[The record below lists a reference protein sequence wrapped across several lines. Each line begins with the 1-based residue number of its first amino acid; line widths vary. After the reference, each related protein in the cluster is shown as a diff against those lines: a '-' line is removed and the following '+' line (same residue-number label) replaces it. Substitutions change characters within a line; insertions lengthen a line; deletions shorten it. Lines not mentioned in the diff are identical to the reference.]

1 MAAKYRIFKDGD
13 KYYYMDG
20 ARNRKQRKEVSIEW
34 LKKNSKNVTNLGELM
49 DADPALRDIWR
60 EELLKDTDKE
70 IGQEVASTIDEIYK
84 DTPIEEGMGE
94 EFDPNK
100 VTIDTP
106 AAPAPAAPAPAAPAP
121 AAPVPAAPGPT
132 MDQPTTQD
140 KISKIGGQLNRL
152 KPSKPRMGNP
162 GSSMPDMA
170 GARDRAAI
178 EAYRGKLLKEQIEND
193 EQGRRKSKTIGA
205 WADGKAGYGWW
216 DNATDAERAK
226 ASAAFT
232 RNAQSSVTPPQ
243 NNPDFVPQ
251 APADIQRDADRISG
265 GPSQRAND
273 QVTQILK
280 ENVVKGKDVVET
292 AGFNPVAFKQTDEY
306 KEMLKQYSLENPGG
320 ETVQEGTIGPHADFN
335 RPARLEEK
343 KAQISEMPDGFG
355 ADRMKPEK
363 MRDWAK
369 DILNP
374 PAPETPSEPYVGAEN
389 TPKGQPLD
397 RETDYADSIEQSPPR
412 IQELPPQDPFEAP
425 PPGSGFNGESIT
437 GRTGPTRGGLVD
449 GEDTS
454 NDKGM
459 YIDGEDTSN
468 DEGFYYDKGFKGE
481 GVSGRTEPGYQTLP
495 GKPPVPGEGPARQ
508 TLPGKPPVPGEG
520 PEYQTLPGKP
530 PVPGEGPGYRT
541 LPIKYGEM
549 EFDEDGNVTDNR
561 PKARP
566 IEDFQAPIKYGEI
579 EFDEDGNVTD
589 NRPKARPIEDFQAD
603 RSGSGEGGNFSL
615 DTVDQPQTT
624 QYGSPIPFNT
634 PDEPA
639 LPQIPSAPAPAPSGP
654 YPNAPEIGNDGT
666 QPVYPDSLQDSP
678 VFNPPSPP
686 TRQQDLETVQGITNK
701 ETDPKVMA
709 ESYQGLVDA
718 DQRAQAAPAAPAV
731 PAAPAAPAAP
741 VSLSEPAPMQRHGTS
756 AASNARPIT
765 QAEMYYNSLKESMLA
780 GGRTEEDVRRDFQLN
795 WGKIS
800 KMHPAQRDAFVNQYI
815 MKNAASANNANPLT
829 GRQEDIDAYREQQR
843 LGGMSAMDRM
853 ADQGFTPEAQS
864 RDTVNRD
871 IMDRT
876 GNLGPRFHTNPKY
889 GNVGNADREYRNWK
903 GTLNPGQLGDHRQA
917 IGAPRNAPNYAEV
930 KRQQI
935 LGADMN
941 NPAPQFPQPQMGPGG
956 SSTDVAM
963 SQLNNLSKKEQAKRL
978 GVNPLVNPF

>member
-1 MAAKYRIFKDGD
+1 MP
-13 KYYYMDG
+13 
-20 ARNRKQRKEVSIEW
+20 RKGG
-34 LKKNSKNVTNLGELM
+34 GEL
-49 DADPALRDIWR
+49 
-60 EELLKDTDKE
+60 T
-70 IGQEVASTIDEIYK
+70 
-84 DTPIEEGMGE
+84 
-94 EFDPNK
+94 
-100 VTIDTP
+100 
-106 AAPAPAAPAPAAPAP
+106 
-121 AAPVPAAPGPT
+121 
-132 MDQPTTQD
+132 
-140 KISKIGGQLNRL
+140 
-152 KPSKPRMGNP
+152 
-162 GSSMPDMA
+162 
-170 GARDRAAI
+170 
-178 EAYRGKLLKEQIEND
+178 
-193 EQGRRKSKTIGA
+193 
-205 WADGKAGYGWW
+205 
-216 DNATDAERAK
+216 
-226 ASAAFT
+226 
-232 RNAQSSVTPPQ
+232 
-243 NNPDFVPQ
+243 
-251 APADIQRDADRISG
+251 
-265 GPSQRAND
+265 
-273 QVTQILK
+273 
-280 ENVVKGKDVVET
+280 
-292 AGFNPVAFKQTDEY
+292 
-306 KEMLKQYSLENPGG
+306 
-320 ETVQEGTIGPHADFN
+320 
-335 RPARLEEK
+335 
-343 KAQISEMPDGFG
+343 
-355 ADRMKPEK
+355 
-363 MRDWAK
+363 
-369 DILNP
+369 
-374 PAPETPSEPYVGAEN
+374 
-389 TPKGQPLD
+389 
-397 RETDYADSIEQSPPR
+397 
-412 IQELPPQDPFEAP
+412 
-425 PPGSGFNGESIT
+425 PGSGFN
-437 GRTGPTRGGLVD
+437 
-449 GEDTS
+449 
-454 NDKGM
+454 
-459 YIDGEDTSN
+459 
-468 DEGFYYDKGFKGE
+468 GE

-495 GKPPVPGEGPARQ
+495 
-508 TLPGKPPVPGEG
+508 
-520 PEYQTLPGKP
+520 
-530 PVPGEGPGYRT
+530 
-541 LPIKYGEM
+541 IKYGEDDIVID
-549 EFDEDGNVTDNR
+549 EDGNVTYNRLKARPIEDFQAPIKYDEGDFGIDEDGNVTDNR

-566 IEDFQAPIKYGEI
+566 IEEFQAPIKYGEP
-579 EFDEDGNVTD
+579 EFDEYGNVTN

-603 RSGSGEGGNFSL
+603 QSGSGQSGNFSL

-666 QPVYPDSLQDSP
+666 QPVYPDSLRDSP

-815 MKNAASANNANPLT
+815 MKTAASANDANPLT

-889 GNVGNADREYRNWK
+889 GNVENADREYRNWK

-935 LGADMN
+935 LGADMD

-963 SQLNNLSKKEQAKRL
+963 SRLNNLSKKEQAKRL